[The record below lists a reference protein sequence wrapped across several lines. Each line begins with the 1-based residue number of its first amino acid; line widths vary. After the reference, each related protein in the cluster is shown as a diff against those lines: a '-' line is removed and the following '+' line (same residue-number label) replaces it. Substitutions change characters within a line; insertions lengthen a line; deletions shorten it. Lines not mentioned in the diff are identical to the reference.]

1 MQYAPRTIAFIAEL
15 IHPPVA
21 LDPSRIQKVH
31 NDLFQTPDPA
41 YTSFAVT
48 PAGTVLSNP
57 GARPGAV
64 SQASFAVDRIQFREE
79 LGSLT
84 VDEFAQRVQHIAGL
98 VAELCGIQVFTST
111 QVTIRSLIN
120 PRNFKDAREFLKQ
133 GMFGF
138 SRETEDFDR
147 EPELYGL
154 RMVFPPREDQPN
166 AHSLRIE
173 SFNDDPRSLFIE
185 NHSSFP
191 PILLARGLDAI
202 VENVEQSYG
211 FLVQRA
217 LTFVGRFDERQE
229 A

>member
-1 MQYAPRTIAFIAEL
+1 MSYAPRTIAFIAEL

-41 YTSFAVT
+41 YKSFAVT
-48 PAGTVLSNP
+48 PVGTVLSNP
-57 GARPGAV
+57 VARPGAV
-64 SQASFAVDRIQFREE
+64 SQASFTADRIQFREE

-84 VDEFAQRVQHIAGL
+84 VDEFAERVRQISGI
-98 VAELCGIQVFTST
+98 VAELCGIQVFTAT
-111 QVTIRSLIN
+111 QVTIRTLIN

-138 SRETEDFDR
+138 SRETEDFGRD
-147 EPELYGL
+147 PELYGL
-154 RMVFPPREDQPN
+154 RMIFPPREDQPN

-185 NHSSFP
+185 NQSSFA
-191 PILLARGLDAI
+191 PILVARGLEAI
-202 VENVEQSYG
+202 GDNVEEAYS

-217 LTFVGRFDERQE
+217 LSFVGRFDERQE

>member
-1 MQYAPRTIAFIAEL
+1 MHYAPRTIAFIAEL

-21 LDPSRIQKVH
+21 PDPARIQKVH

-41 YTSFAVT
+41 YKSFAVT

-57 GARPGAV
+57 VARPGAV
-64 SQASFAVDRIQFREE
+64 SQASFMADRIQFREE

-84 VDEFAQRVQHIAGL
+84 VDEFAQRVQQIAEI
-98 VAELCGIQVFTST
+98 VAELCGIQVFTAS
-111 QVTIRSLIN
+111 QVTVRTLVN
-120 PRNFKDAREFLKQ
+120 PRNYSDAREFLKQ

-138 SRETEDFDR
+138 TTETEDFGR

-154 RMVFPPREDQPN
+154 RMIFPPREDQPN

-185 NHSSFP
+185 NQASFT
-191 PILLARGLDAI
+191 PILVPRGLDALA
-202 VENVEQSYG
+202 ENVNDTYA
-211 FLVQRA
+211 FLVERA
-217 LTFVGRFDERQE
+217 LTFVGRFDQRQE

>member
-1 MQYAPRTIAFIAEL
+1 MHYAPRTIAFIAEL

-21 LDPSRIQKVH
+21 PDPARIQKVH

-41 YTSFAVT
+41 YKSFAVT

-57 GARPGAV
+57 VARPGAV
-64 SQASFAVDRIQFREE
+64 SQASFMADRIQFREE

-84 VDEFAQRVQHIAGL
+84 VDEFAQRVQQIAEI
-98 VAELCGIQVFTST
+98 VAELCGIQVFTAS
-111 QVTIRSLIN
+111 QVTVRTLVN
-120 PRNFKDAREFLKQ
+120 PRNYSDAREFLKQ

-138 SRETEDFDR
+138 TTETEDFGR

-154 RMVFPPREDQPN
+154 RMIFPPREDQPN

-185 NHSSFP
+185 NQASFT
-191 PILLARGLDAI
+191 PILVPRGLDALA
-202 VENVEQSYG
+202 ENVNDTYA
-211 FLVQRA
+211 FLVERA
-217 LTFVGRFDERQE
+217 LTFVGRFDQRQE
-229 A
+229 V